1 MEACASAHYWVRE
14 LSWLGH
20 EVRLIPPARRG
31 SPAMDSAGSAGT
43 AAVPMRRIRLFG
55 TAGAAALLIGT
66 LLLPFVGGYPL
77 AYLLMLMALLLI
89 GYWLA
94 ARPRLAELGEPAG
107 LLSAAAF
114 LLIALALAATAR
126 APADL
131 IYAFNFTLFALFPP
145 LRAAM
150 ARFAAPGNS
159 AIVAW
164 LALAGTAIAL
174 SVAAYQVLVLGY
186 ARATGIW
193 SDPIWAAQQ
202 ALIFG
207 FLALIGVEAIEG
219 RRRLLFLLGPVMGIV
234 AVLLSGSRGPLIAA
248 LPLFAMAFILAG
260 RSWRPLLGGLAIA
273 VLCAIVL
280 VALNWPQALMRLRSI
295 GGAASEVAAG
305 SAVSEGSVEV
315 RAWLYRS
322 SWEAFLHSPWVGYG
336 WEQRLAASYG
346 FVPGGA
352 AAIEAADPM
361 MRGNHHLHADLLDFG
376 VGAGLAGVIAYGL
389 VLLSPVVGA
398 LASPPDRQRRP
409 RLLGAA
415 LLATGYFACGL
426 SYIMFGYEYPGT
438 LFACSA
444 AILLGFCRDAPMAA
458 ARP

>member
-1 MEACASAHYWVRE
+1 MLPGSARCKPTLRWSPTRRGYRAV
-14 LSWLGH
+14 SSTT
-20 EVRLIPPARRG
+20 PAR
-31 SPAMDSAGSAGT
+31 SAP
-43 AAVPMRRIRLFG
+43 VPMRRLRLIG
-55 TAGAAALLIGT
+55 AAGAAALLTGT

-77 AYLLMLMALLLI
+77 AYLLMLTALLLI
-89 GYWLA
+89 GWWLVA
-94 ARPRLAELGEPAG
+94 GPRLSELREPAG

-114 LLIALALAATAR
+114 LLIAVALAATAR

-131 IYAFNFTLFALFPP
+131 LYAFNFTLFALFPP

-164 LALAGTAIAL
+164 LALAGTAITLA
-174 SVAAYQVLVLGY
+174 VAAYQVLVLGY

-202 ALIFG
+202 ALIVG
-207 FLALIGVEAIEG
+207 FLALIGVEAVKG
-219 RRRLLFLLGPVMGIV
+219 RWRLLFFLGPVMGIV

-248 LPLFAMAFILAG
+248 LPLLAVALILAP
-260 RSWRPLLGGLAIA
+260 RRWRPLLGGLALA
-273 VLCAIVL
+273 AFCAIVL
-280 VALNWPQALMRLRSI
+280 LALTWPQALMRLQSI
-295 GGAASEVAAG
+295 GGAASEVATGRAI
-305 SAVSEGSVEV
+305 SESSVEV

-336 WEQRLAASYG
+336 WEQRLAATYG

-361 MRGNHHLHADLLDFG
+361 MRGNHHLHSDLLDFG
-376 VGAGLAGVIAYGL
+376 VGTGLIGVIAYGL

-398 LASPPDRQRRP
+398 LASPPDSQRRR

-426 SYIMFGYEYPGT
+426 SYVMFGYEYPGT
-438 LFACSA
+438 LFACFA
-444 AILLGFCRDAPMAA
+444 AILLGFCRDAPVVAG
-458 ARP
+458 RP